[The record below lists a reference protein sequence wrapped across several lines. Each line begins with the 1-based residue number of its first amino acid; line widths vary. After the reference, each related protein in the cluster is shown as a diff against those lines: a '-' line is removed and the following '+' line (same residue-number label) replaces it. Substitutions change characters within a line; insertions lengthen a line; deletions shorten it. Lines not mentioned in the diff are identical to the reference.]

1 MDGEHFLQV
10 VSRRLGLA
18 PPMHLSKTPA
28 ARDLHAIAELLAAR
42 APLGVALVLDAA
54 SQHLGGL
61 VLDARHRVC
70 ADAFTPRS
78 VRQELRAAGVLLR
91 CIGGAR
97 PSRRLTTWR
106 KCSPSILFGP
116 LVLSGGGPAATPG
129 PRRLRADLLVLSAGA
144 RARAPAGDSL

>member
-1 MDGEHFLQV
+1 MAGEHFLQV

-61 VLDARHRVC
+61 VLDARHRVG

-78 VRQELRAAGVLLR
+78 VRQELRAAG
-91 CIGGAR
+91 
-97 PSRRLTTWR
+97 SE
-106 KCSPSILFGP
+106 
-116 LVLSGGGPAATPG
+116 AAAAAG
-129 PRRLRADLLVLSAGA
+129 RA
-144 RARAPAGDSL
+144 